1 MQQVTPVKDQIS
13 ARQKHVDDHVDQG
26 RGKGDE
32 SSRYLITPK
41 HLVQHYPDN
50 TGSSLK
56 HKVTRYD
63 MMQDDEA
70 HVIKVKEHEAAIHK
84 TKTA

>member
-1 MQQVTPVKDQIS
+1 M
-13 ARQKHVDDHVDQG
+13 DDHEDQG
-26 RGKGDE
+26 RGKGDD
-32 SSRYLITPK
+32 SFRYLITPK
-41 HLVQHYPDN
+41 HLVDKYPNN

-63 MMQDDEA
+63 MGLDDEA